1 MTTYYSHGV
10 SLSNGQRQRLAK
22 AYNNNAAITLRLSSN
37 ELTGPDQLMLTRTQI
52 NKIQKAMSQ
61 GTGVDVK
68 INKSQIR
75 KAVQH
80 GGPLW
85 SSLIS
90 LGTKVLPY
98 AIKGVSKVA
107 PALASGALSTLG
119 SLVIDKIF
127 GKGQTSGFLIQT
139 ESIVKLLPYTY
150 LLNEAQKKSSNFNA
164 NW

>member
-22 AYNNNAAITLRLSSN
+22 AYNNNSAITLRPSSN

-52 NKIQKAMSQ
+52 NKIKKAMSQ

-68 INKSQIR
+68 ISKSQIR

-80 GGPLW
+80 GGSLW

-90 LGTKVLPY
+90 LGTKALLY
-98 AIKGVSKVA
+98 AIKGISKVA
-107 PALASGALSTLG
+107 PALGSGALSALG
-119 SLVIDKIF
+119 SLGIDKIF
-127 GKGQTSGFLIQT
+127 GKGQTGGFLIQP
-139 ESIVKLLPYTY
+139 ENIVKLLPYMY
-150 LLNEAQKKSSNFNA
+150 LLNEAQKKEFKCSA

>member
-22 AYNNNAAITLRLSSN
+22 AYNNNSAITLRPSSD

-52 NKIQKAMSQ
+52 NKVKKSMSQ

-68 INKSQIR
+68 ISKSQIR

-80 GGPLW
+80 AGSLW

-90 LGTKVLPY
+90 LGTKALLY

-107 PALASGALSTLG
+107 PALGSGALSALG
-119 SLVIDKIF
+119 SF
-127 GKGQTSGFLIQT
+127 F
-139 ESIVKLLPYTY
+139 
-150 LLNEAQKKSSNFNA
+150 
-164 NW
+164 